1 MDLNN
6 THFSLSL
13 EALKDSS
20 FFKDIDTQ
28 ALGNLLSTMTRSSWS
43 KGTFKNG
50 NEISTHLYF
59 ITSGRLKMYQINP
72 RSGREHTI
80 MILTKGDV
88 FDIMC
93 MMDSDAHDI
102 YYEAI
107 DEMEIVFVPISDM
120 QLWVAQNPAMNR
132 SIFAY
137 LGKRVRQLEEVASS
151 ICLNNTLV
159 RLSNLLLNNIND
171 KSNEL
176 EIIDNLPNNEIA
188 SLIGTTRAVVNR
200 HLQEL
205 KNYGA
210 ISLNRKHIYVE
221 KIAVLQSISKEAY
234 II

>member
-1 MDLNN
+1 
-6 THFSLSL
+6 
-13 EALKDSS
+13 
-20 FFKDIDTQ
+20 
-28 ALGNLLSTMTRSSWS
+28 
-43 KGTFKNG
+43 
-50 NEISTHLYF
+50 
-59 ITSGRLKMYQINP
+59 
-72 RSGREHTI
+72 
-80 MILTKGDV
+80 
-88 FDIMC
+88 
-93 MMDSDAHDI
+93 
-102 YYEAI
+102 
-107 DEMEIVFVPISDM
+107 MEIVFVPISDM